1 MQDISSMFV
10 GELAAPKA
18 GDHVIDVCAAPGGK
32 SLHVAEKLQLA
43 DEAAERENGTEK
55 KAGRVEAR
63 DLTEYKTDLIWQN
76 IDRSGLG
83 NICAVC
89 KDASVF
95 DEYDKET
102 ADLVIADLPCSGLG
116 VLGKKPDLK
125 YRVQPEDLE
134 ELADLQRKILT
145 CAQAIVKEGGTLMYS
160 TCTVNPG
167 ENMDNVHWFLKEYPQ
182 FELDDIT
189 ENICKELKSDVIE
202 KGCIQFFPGV
212 HDCDGFFIARFKKK
226 A

>member
-1 MQDISSMFV
+1 M
-10 GELAAPKA
+10 
-18 GDHVIDVCAAPGGK
+18 
-32 SLHVAEKLQLA
+32 AEKLQLA
-43 DEAAERENGTEK
+43 DEVAARENGTEK
-55 KAGRVEAR
+55 KTGRVEAR

-145 CAQAIVKEGGTLMYS
+145 CAQAIVKDGGTLMYS

-167 ENMDNVHWFLKEYPQ
+167 ENMGNVHWFLKEYPQ

-189 ENICKELKSDVIE
+189 ENLCKELRSDVIE

-212 HDCDGFFIARFKKK
+212 HDCDGFFIARLKKK

>member
-1 MQDISSMFV
+1 M
-10 GELAAPKA
+10 
-18 GDHVIDVCAAPGGK
+18 
-32 SLHVAEKLQLA
+32 AEKLQLA
-43 DEAAERENGTEK
+43 DEAAARENGPEEK
-55 KAGRVEAR
+55 VGRVEAR

-95 DEYDKET
+95 DKYDEEA

-145 CAQAIVKEGGTLMYS
+145 CAQAIVKEGGTLLYS

-167 ENMDNVHWFLKEYPQ
+167 ENIENVHWFLKEYPQ

>member
-1 MQDISSMFV
+1 M
-10 GELAAPKA
+10 
-18 GDHVIDVCAAPGGK
+18 IDVCAAPGGK

-43 DEAAERENGTEK
+43 DEVAARENRTEEK
-55 KAGRVEAR
+55 IGRVEAR

-95 DEYDKET
+95 DEYDKKT

-145 CAQAIVKEGGTLMYS
+145 CAQAIVKDGGTLMYS

-189 ENICKELKSDVIE
+189 ENLCKELRSDVIE

-212 HDCDGFFIARFKKK
+212 HDCDGFFIARLKKK

>member
-1 MQDISSMFV
+1 M
-10 GELAAPKA
+10 
-18 GDHVIDVCAAPGGK
+18 
-32 SLHVAEKLQLA
+32 AEKLQLA
-43 DEAAERENGTEK
+43 DEVAARENRTEEK
-55 KAGRVEAR
+55 TGRVEAR

-145 CAQAIVKEGGTLMYS
+145 CAQAIQGWRHIAVQHMYPKSRRKHGQCTLVLERIP
-160 TCTVNPG
+160 T
-167 ENMDNVHWFLKEYPQ
+167 
-182 FELDDIT
+182 I
-189 ENICKELKSDVIE
+189 
-202 KGCIQFFPGV
+202 
-212 HDCDGFFIARFKKK
+212 
-226 A
+226 